1 MIKIHALNSRV
12 YIYICIY
19 FVSNNYT
26 SFESTRANVHNLFSL
41 RIKNP

>member
-12 YIYICIY
+12 YIYIY

-26 SFESTRANVHNLFSL
+26 SFESTRANVRHNLFSL
-41 RIKNP
+41 KIKNP